1 MFRKRRKQE
10 EIEEEKPK
18 PIPVKEVKENPIS
31 APSQDKDD
39 TERVE
44 PVERKQTDKKLA
56 DKYASGTEESIFD
69 IYSRKST
76 GQGRATDPREY
87 EAYDTVTSP
96 KWIDIQFANG
106 RRVLLSHFDIKRV
119 DSMTP
124 EVASIFCSD
133 CVVRLEGKNLHEL
146 ISEFGRIRRIT
157 AFNDK
162 KFDAPEEKKT
172 VISLIELKEI

>member
-1 MFRKRRKQE
+1 M
-10 EIEEEKPK
+10 
-18 PIPVKEVKENPIS
+18 
-31 APSQDKDD
+31 
-39 TERVE
+39 
-44 PVERKQTDKKLA
+44 
-56 DKYASGTEESIFD
+56 GTEESIFD
-69 IYSRKST
+69 TYSRKHT
-76 GQGRATDPREY
+76 GQGRAADPREY
-87 EAYDTVTSP
+87 EAYNTATSP

-124 EVASIFCSD
+124 EVLSIFCSD

-162 KFDAPEEKKT
+162 KFDAPEDDVVLIE
-172 VISLIELKEI
+172 VIELKEI